1 MSENT
6 ATPPT
11 NVQGK
16 QIGQAEPDER
26 IEPYPIR
33 IPDRELALLRSRLDE
48 VRLPEPETVPDAT
61 QGLELDRLRTLLDTW
76 RRHDWRA
83 TEARWNAIP
92 HYRARLDG
100 LNIAFWHVRSPEP
113 TALPLVLTHGWPGS
127 VLEFESVLGPLTDP
141 VSYGGSAADAFH
153 VVVPALPGFGFSERP
168 RERGWQ
174 PARTARAWAE
184 LMTALGY
191 ERFGAHGGDWG
202 AYVSTELARQV
213 PERVAGL
220 HLTMPLAS
228 PLPEDRDTP
237 TPAEQRMLERRDTH
251 LADGYGFGMI
261 MATRP
266 QTLGYS
272 LLDSPAGLA
281 AWLGEKFAAYADT
294 RPEAGGGVSVT
305 RQVENIALYWL
316 TGTGASSARW
326 YWETMRWVPRSA
338 EEENAQPVTTPT
350 ACSLFPAEPWPT
362 ARRWAERRYRD
373 IRSWHEMDRGG
384 HFPGL
389 EQPDLLVAELRAAFQ
404 HARQRTDGLAR

>member
-1 MSENT
+1 MSGKSLSLGNSSASGGTPT
-6 ATPPT
+6 APG
-11 NVQGK
+11 VG
-16 QIGQAEPDER
+16 R
-26 IEPYPIR
+26 IEPCPIR
-33 IPDRELALLRSRLDE
+33 IPDRELTLLRARLDE

-61 QGLELDRLRTLLDTW
+61 QGIELNRLKTLLSAW
-76 RRHDWRA
+76 REHDWRA
-83 TEARWNAIP
+83 TEGRWNAIP
-92 HYRARLDG
+92 HFRALVDG
-100 LNIAFWHVRSPEP
+100 LSIAFWHVRSPEP

-127 VLEFESVLGPLTDP
+127 VLEFENVLGPLTDP
-141 VSYGGSAADAFH
+141 VAHGGSAEDAFH
-153 VVVPALPGFGFSERP
+153 VVVPSLPGFGFSERP

-202 AYVSTELARQV
+202 AFVSTELARQM

-228 PLPEDRDTP
+228 PLPEDRNAPD
-237 TPAEQRMLERRDTH
+237 PAEQRMLERRDTH
-251 LADGYGFGMI
+251 LADGYGFGLI

-266 QTLGYS
+266 QTLGYA

-281 AWLGEKFAAYADT
+281 AWLGEKFAAYSDT
-294 RPEAGGGVSVT
+294 RPEAGGGVSVSQ
-305 RQVENIALYWL
+305 QVDNIALYWL

-326 YWETMRWVPRSA
+326 YWEAMRWVPRSA

-362 ARRWAERRYRD
+362 ARRWAERRYHD
-373 IRSWHEMDRGG
+373 IRSWREMDRGG

-389 EQPDLLVAELRAAFQ
+389 EQPDLLVAEIRAAFQ
-404 HARQRTDGLAR
+404 HARPRAGGSAR

>member
-1 MSENT
+1 MSGST
-6 ATPPT
+6 ATTPE
-11 NVQGK
+11 N
-16 QIGQAEPDER
+16 AR
-26 IEPYPIR
+26 IEPYPIH
-33 IPDRELALLRSRLDE
+33 IPDRELALLRARLDE

-61 QGLELDRLRTLLDTW
+61 QGIELDRMRTLLSAW
-76 RRHDWRA
+76 RQHDWRA
-83 TEARWNAIP
+83 TEDRWNAIP

-127 VLEFESVLGPLTDP
+127 VLEFENILGPLTDP
-141 VSYGGSAADAFH
+141 VAHGGSATDAFH

-228 PLPEDRDTP
+228 PLPEDRNTP
-237 TPAEQRMLERRDTH
+237 DPAEQRMLARRDTH

-281 AWLGEKFAAYADT
+281 AWLGEKFAAYSDT
-294 RPEAGGGVSVT
+294 RPEAGGGVSVSQ
-305 RQVENIALYWL
+305 QVDNIALYWL

-362 ARRWAERRYRD
+362 ARRWAERRYLD
-373 IRSWHEMDRGG
+373 LRSWHEMDHGG

-389 EQPDLLVAELRAAFQ
+389 EQPDLLVTEVRAAFR
-404 HARQRTDGLAR
+404 HTRHRMGGLVR